1 MVAPWNETTLPT
13 LLSKYNLKDIFNA
26 DEFGLFYQ
34 YLPYKKYQFKGQKCS
49 GGKNSK
55 VRLTAMAP
63 GNVIGEKLPMF
74 VIGKSKTPRCF
85 KHIKKFTLLIQ
96 ITKEE
101 WDGESNIWRMG
112 VETWPKISNGRKKN
126 CTTYW

>member
-13 LLSKYNLKDIFNA
+13 LLSKYELKDIFNA

-34 YLPYKKYQFKGQKCS
+34 YLPYKTYQFKGQKYS

-63 GNVIGEKLPMF
+63 
-74 VIGKSKTPRCF
+74 
-85 KHIKKFTLLIQ
+85 
-96 ITKEE
+96 
-101 WDGESNIWRMG
+101 
-112 VETWPKISNGRKKN
+112 
-126 CTTYW
+126 

>member
-85 KHIKKFTLLIQ
+85 KHIKKFTLLIH

-101 WDGESNIWRMG
+101 WDGESNI
-112 VETWPKISNGRKKN
+112 
-126 CTTYW
+126 